1 MRLLP
6 KYKNYIKLITK
17 NYPIRILKFKKSKW
31 VRYKTLIL
39 KLKPKFIFYKLLNI
53 NINTKNWERINQ
65 NFKNSLLL
73 KTSFIEKFGQ
83 AININKTFK
92 KYNTIN
98 KLLCSL
104 FIKNNYRLDILIWQ
118 LNLSRS
124 VFESRD
130 LIKRGAVFVNN
141 KSIKIFNRF
150 LKKGDI
156 ITLKNDIQNNN
167 LYKHKKDIILT
178 FVESDFYLNTFI
190 ITKNLYEL
198 SSYDITCLIQEKY
211 SSYLLKNLIN

>member
-1 MRLLP
+1 M
-6 KYKNYIKLITK
+6 
-17 NYPIRILKFKKSKW
+17 
-31 VRYKTLIL
+31 
-39 KLKPKFIFYKLLNI
+39 
-53 NINTKNWERINQ
+53 
-65 NFKNSLLL
+65 
-73 KTSFIEKFGQ
+73 
-83 AININKTFK
+83 
-92 KYNTIN
+92 
-98 KLLCSL
+98 CSL